1 MSGPGYRM
9 GQDPTAGFQ
18 AIVGNSGRKVP
29 VNTFSAPWETYSP
42 VRGSSPNGK
51 RGVQK
56 AREFFL
62 RNWQSSRHSG
72 ASRTLLELKVFVPG
86 IKQYFFLEG
95 KGVLPL
101 GSRWWDPGM
110 ETWGKGLRTRE

>member
-1 MSGPGYRM
+1 M

-29 VNTFSAPWETYSP
+29 VNTFSAPWETYSLCKGVIP
-42 VRGSSPNGK
+42 KWEEGSAEGQ
-51 RGVQK
+51 RI
-56 AREFFL
+56 FFL

-86 IKQYFFLEG
+86 IKLYFFLEG

-101 GSRWWDPGM
+101 GSRWWDLGM
-110 ETWGKGLRTRE
+110 EAWGKGLRTRE